1 VPGMF
6 FVDDFLQ
13 AVRLLGCCRVGRVV
27 FDRVCS
33 EFCRCSLCGKFGDY
47 SLLFL
52 LCSTGILRVAGA
64 VGSVFRVGKLH
75 LLLCSVRCF
84 WCCALRCVVAGI
96 SSADFV
102 EPSGSSVAGRRVRHR
117 DPAGFGL
124 GCWSCVVLSS
134 VSFCLSCSVE
144 R

>member
-1 VPGMF
+1 LLFCSM
-6 FVDDFLQ
+6 DFGQLAQ
-13 AVRLLGCCRVGRVV
+13 GWRGGRCVGRLNFCSDPLADFWVV
-27 FDRVCS
+27 HGYA
-33 EFCRCSLCGKFGDY
+33 FC
-47 SLLFL
+47 
-52 LCSTGILRVAGA
+52 
-64 VGSVFRVGKLH
+64 
-75 LLLCSVRCF
+75 
-84 WCCALRCVVAGI
+84 CVVAGI